1 MYFFVIGSIS
11 VWSISSP
18 ISMAVYLM
26 GRWDVCVDVCPNSRR
41 PKNMKS
47 LVSVLCGLIIHF
59 RIQYISI
66 FYHGSSP
73 GGDARKRRVQRCSAQ
88 LLATSAEPASMPVHA
103 CPTYAAPSPTRPSS
117 HSRQGLFESYYY
129 LGKFSRRVYNQ
140 GYSTYLSVGMYIE
153 VSYEGPTVF
162 VYHVPELPIP
172 DI

>member
-1 MYFFVIGSIS
+1 
-11 VWSISSP
+11 
-18 ISMAVYLM
+18 MARLLEETLENAECK
-26 GRWDVCVDVCPNSRR
+26 DVAHNCLLLVQSRPACPF
-41 PKNMKS
+41 
-47 LVSVLCGLIIHF
+47 I
-59 RIQYISI
+59 
-66 FYHGSSP
+66 
-73 GGDARKRRVQRCSAQ
+73 
-88 LLATSAEPASMPVHA
+88 A

-172 DI
+172 DL